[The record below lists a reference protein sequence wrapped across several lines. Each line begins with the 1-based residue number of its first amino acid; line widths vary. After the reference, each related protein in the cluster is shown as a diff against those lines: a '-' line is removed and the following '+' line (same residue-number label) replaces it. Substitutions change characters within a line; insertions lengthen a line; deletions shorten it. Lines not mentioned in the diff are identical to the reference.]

1 MVRFTLFEVNLDGAE
16 FNAAAPFSGTDA
28 ESGSERLGDTL
39 VERLQG
45 DAEPSGVGTSPAG
58 LFAGLVLAA
67 GAIALGRK
75 LLSRSEPGRS
85 DAETADPLASL

>member
-16 FNAAAPFSGTDA
+16 FNAAAPFSGADA
-28 ESGSERLGDTL
+28 DSATESVGETIE
-39 VERLQG
+39 ERLQG
-45 DAEPSGVGTSPAG
+45 DAEPSGVGTSPAA

-75 LLSRSEPGRS
+75 LLSRGRSDRS
-85 DAETADPLASL
+85 DAEATEQAPVF